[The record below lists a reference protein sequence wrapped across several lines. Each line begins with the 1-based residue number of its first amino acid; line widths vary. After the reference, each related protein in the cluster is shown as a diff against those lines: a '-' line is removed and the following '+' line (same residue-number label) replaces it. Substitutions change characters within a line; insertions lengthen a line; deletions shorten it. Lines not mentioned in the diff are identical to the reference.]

1 MKLTSALDYGI
12 RALIYLAKQPA
23 DKVCFISEI
32 SSGMNIPEKY
42 LAKILQCLSRGGM
55 VKSYR
60 GVKGG
65 FSLAKPPEELTIKD
79 AFECL
84 EGPMALHRCLEEPN
98 ACDMQEGCSVRPVW
112 QNAQESLLEIFGNAD
127 LKKLA
132 QTDARAH

>member
-1 MKLTSALDYGI
+1 LDYGI
-12 RALIYLAKQPA
+12 RALIYLAQQPA

-32 SSGMNIPEKY
+32 SAGMNIPEKY
-42 LAKILQCLSRGGM
+42 LAKILQCLSKGGL

-84 EGPMALHRCLEEPN
+84 EGPMSLHKCVSDPGSCELNEDCN
-98 ACDMQEGCSVRPVW
+98 VRPIWVR
-112 QNAQESLLEIFGNAD
+112 AQERLLEVFESAD
-127 LKKLA
+127 LKTL
-132 QTDARAH
+132 ARADSGAN